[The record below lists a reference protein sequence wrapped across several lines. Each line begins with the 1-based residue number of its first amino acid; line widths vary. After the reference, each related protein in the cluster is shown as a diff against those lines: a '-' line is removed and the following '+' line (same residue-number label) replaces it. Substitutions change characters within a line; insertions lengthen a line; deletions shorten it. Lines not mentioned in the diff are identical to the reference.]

1 MRATHLSLSLYMYIY
16 ICIRPSIDLHACIET
31 HITSRHATRWRC
43 TWIHIYIYIYIHIHT
58 YMCICRYV
66 CIHIYIC
73 ILSSSRKPSV
83 HCLMVSV
90 VDDIQCFLFMVSV
103 VGILLWFPSSQET
116 FSYGFRLC
124 FCSNGFRRGRKTLL
138 YGFRRWFFGG
148 FCRRRRIH
156 NFRAYRAIPR
166 FCFCAFRTGFRRWLI
181 DGFRYVLLWLPLCFL
196 WFPSLDFSWILPPQ
210 EDPKL

>member
-1 MRATHLSLSLYMYIY
+1 MLPISLSLSICIYIY
-16 ICIRPSIDLHACIET
+16 ASVHPSTCMHALKR
-31 HITSRHATRWRC
+31 TSRHVTPRDDAV
-43 TWIHIYIYIYIHIHT
+43 HEYIYIYIHIHT

-166 FCFCAFRTGFRRWLI
+166 FCFCAFRTGFRR
-181 DGFRYVLLWLPLCFL
+181 
-196 WFPSLDFSWILPPQ
+196 
-210 EDPKL
+210 